1 LNSRRREMPRI
12 EAAIL
17 MTTEVAPRKK
27 KSYKK
32 LPRRSLNHLRKRSRN
47 LLKMKTTR
55 TRTVMMLN

>member
-1 LNSRRREMPRI
+1 MPRI